1 MLFGLDISAICGILI
16 SVMREEFKPKKE
28 ELLRKAWKKEW
39 MDMDKAIGEDGE
51 LVPSWET
58 FKRMK
63 QRTKFI
69 PKKNDWLRGPWENEN
84 A

>member
-39 MDMDKAIGEDGE
+39 VDMDKAIGEDGE
-51 LVPSWET
+51 LIPSWET
-58 FKRMK
+58 FKHMK

-69 PKKNDWLRGPWENEN
+69 PKEKG
-84 A
+84 

>member
-1 MLFGLDISAICGILI
+1 
-16 SVMREEFKPKKE
+16 MREEFKPKRE

-39 MDMDKAIGEDGE
+39 VDMDKAIGEDGE

-63 QRTKFI
+63 QRTEFI
-69 PKKNDWLRGPWENEN
+69 PRKKGWHALQFLLYY
-84 A
+84 

>member
-16 SVMREEFKPKKE
+16 SVMREEFKPKRE

-39 MDMDKAIGEDGE
+39 VDMDKAIGEDGE

-63 QRTKFI
+63 QRTDFI
-69 PKKNDWLRGPWENEN
+69 PREKG
-84 A
+84 

>member
-1 MLFGLDISAICGILI
+1 
-16 SVMREEFKPKKE
+16 MREEFKPKKE

-58 FKRMK
+58 FKHIK

-69 PKKNDWLRGPWENEN
+69 PREKG
-84 A
+84 